1 MNYIQNGSVQEMK
14 GLEFKICTWDNKK
27 PNYSAPAFL
36 NGSTFGYVDKLYN
49 RACQSGEDT
58 WQDFYGNYG
67 TGGLRQEEHLIYR
80 LVNQYSTPS
89 IVLTLPLRG
98 GLKMTDS
105 YDYGLTLL
113 SGKVFVMDQQS
124 IDWKMN
130 KSRVK
135 LVEKK

>member
-1 MNYIQNGSVQEMK
+1 M
-14 GLEFKICTWDNKK
+14 
-27 PNYSAPAFL
+27 
-36 NGSTFGYVDKLYN
+36 
-49 RACQSGEDT
+49 
-58 WQDFYGNYG
+58 
-67 TGGLRQEEHLIYR
+67 
-80 LVNQYSTPS
+80 
-89 IVLTLPLRG
+89 LTLPLRG